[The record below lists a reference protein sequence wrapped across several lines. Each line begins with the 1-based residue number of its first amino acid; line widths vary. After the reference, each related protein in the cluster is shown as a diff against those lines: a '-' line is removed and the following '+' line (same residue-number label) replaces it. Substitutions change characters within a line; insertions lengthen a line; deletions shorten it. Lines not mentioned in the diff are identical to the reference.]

1 MEMSKKFSGF
11 PQGKVTTIPVPEPFF
26 TELLVKVD
34 DLVELKTL
42 LYMLW
47 ALNQQDGDV
56 RYLRRSDVLLD
67 QAWLAGL
74 SDDHEHAIAL
84 CDQGFEKASARG
96 VIFILKPGEGLD
108 VYYLL
113 NTPRGRSLLEAFH
126 EGNWTPGKEKNLPV
140 GLDLIKP
147 NIFKLYE
154 QNIGPLT
161 PIIAEYL
168 KEAEKE
174 YPLDWIDEAFR
185 IAVANNVRKW
195 KYIQAILRSWKER
208 GKDDENRRD
217 TQEGYRKYLEGDY
230 ARFIE
235 D

>member
-1 MEMSKKFSGF
+1 MVE
-11 PQGKVTTIPVPEPFF
+11 
-26 TELLVKVD
+26 
-34 DLVELKTL
+34 DLDELKVI
-42 LYMLW
+42 LYMMW

-67 QAWLAGL
+67 QTWLDSL
-74 SDDHEHAIAL
+74 SADRGEATRK
-84 CDQGFEKASARG
+84 CDLAFEKASTNG
-96 VIFILKPGEGLD
+96 VVFILTPEGD
-108 VYYLL
+108 PEVYYLL
-113 NTPRGRSLLEAFH
+113 NTPRGRALAEAFK
-126 EGNWTPGKEKNLPV
+126 EGTWQPGKERFLPV
-140 GLDLIKP
+140 GLDLVKP

-168 KEAEKE
+168 KDAESE
-174 YPLDWIDEAFR
+174 YPQEWIEEAFQ
-185 IAVANNVRKW
+185 IAIANNVRKW

-208 GKDDENRRD
+208 GRDDENRRD

-235 D
+235 H

>member
-1 MEMSKKFSGF
+1 MDKLKQFSGF
-11 PQGKVTTIPVPEPFF
+11 PQGKVQTIPVPEPFF
-26 TELLVKVD
+26 TELLVMVD

-56 RYLRRSDVLLD
+56 RYLRRSDVILD
-67 QAWLAGL
+67 KAWLAGL
-74 SDDHEHAIAL
+74 SDDRDQAIARS
-84 CDQGFEKASARG
+84 DQGFEKASGRG
-96 VIFILKPGEGLD
+96 AIFILQPDRDSD

-113 NTPRGRSLLEAFH
+113 NTARGRSLVEAFH

-140 GLDLIKP
+140 GLDLVKP

-168 KEAEKE
+168 KEAEKDF
-174 YPLDWIDEAFR
+174 PLDWIDEAFR
-185 IAVANNVRKW
+185 IAIANNVRKW

-208 GKDDENRRD
+208 GRDDENRRD

-230 ARFIE
+230 ARFLE
-235 D
+235 R